1 MDTLV
6 SYLVKSVSVS
16 GLLLIYYLLVLRN
29 RRLHS
34 FNRIYL
40 LGTLLASLVLP
51 LIRLDWR
58 PIHGPDSQPLDV
70 LIARIAPHHTAQP
83 ALPVKIMVLGGYIGI
98 SVGLLLVLTGK
109 IIRLHQLKKRHT
121 SRRMAGYDLIEIKDP
136 QAPFSFLNHLFW
148 QQGVD
153 TEDPVN
159 RKILA
164 HELAHIRGRHTYDN
178 LFSHFLA
185 CLFWVNPFYW
195 LIRRELSMIH
205 EFIADNACLAD
216 GDTESFAV
224 MLLHAYDEGR
234 YLDPSHSFFHSPIK
248 RRLVMITSSKNSS
261 RNLLRKALV
270 LPVLLAVMILSC
282 SKEQGS
288 APVKQISITLK
299 KKLDSLQSKSLVLT
313 LTKLNFKGKGGSLK
327 TVNIV
332 VDTVFIKGQQD
343 REAQGNIMT
352 VGSTLN

>member
-1 MDTLV
+1 METLV
-6 SYLVKSVSVS
+6 FYLVKSVSVS
-16 GLLLIYYLLVLRN
+16 GLLLIYNLLVLRN

-70 LIARIAPHHTAQP
+70 LIARIAPHHMAQP
-83 ALPVKIMVLGGYIGI
+83 ALPVEMIVLGGCIVI
-98 SVGLLLVLTGK
+98 SATLLAVLACK
-109 IIRLHQLKKRHT
+109 IIRLYRLKKCHT
-121 SRRMAGYDLIEIKDP
+121 SRRMTGYDLIEINDP
-136 QAPFSFLNHLFW
+136 QAPFSFLNYLFW
-148 QQGVD
+148 PQGAD
-153 TEDPVN
+153 MDDQVN

-205 EFIADNACLAD
+205 EFISDRACVAD
-216 GDTESFAV
+216 GDTESFAI

-261 RNLLRKALV
+261 RHLLRKALV
-270 LPVLLAVMILSC
+270 LPALLAVMILSC
-282 SKEQGS
+282 SKEQGA
-288 APVKQISITLK
+288 APAKQLSITLK
-299 KKLDSLQSKSLVLT
+299 KKLDSLQSKTS
-313 LTKLNFKGKGGSLK
+313 S
-327 TVNIV
+327 
-332 VDTVFIKGQQD
+332 
-343 REAQGNIMT
+343 
-352 VGSTLN
+352 